1 MMRSISLT
9 IGAAMLLAG
18 CGGTSGAGSDTEYR
32 PKIEEYIQC
41 YSRTGGWVMPTTRAG
56 CYRPGLQVV
65 SAEEAA
71 RLLGEIAGRPPRD
84 HVMVECFLPER
95 IDYMTGKGL
104 RPETQIIP
112 RIGCLG
118 NGGRIQREVSLD

>member
-1 MMRSISLT
+1 MRMTALT
-9 IGAAMLLAG
+9 VGAAILLAG
-18 CGGTSGAGSDTEYR
+18 CSGTSGSGSDAEYR
-32 PKIEEYIQC
+32 AEIEEYIQC
-41 YSRTGGWVMPTTRAG
+41 YSHTGGWIMPTTRAG
-56 CYRPGLQVV
+56 CYRPGLRVV

-71 RLLGEIAGRPPRD
+71 RLLDEIAGREPRD
-84 HVMVECFLPER
+84 HVIVECFLPER
-95 IDYMTGKGL
+95 IDYMTGKEL